1 MSGCL
6 DLNSCSASF
15 IKISQRS
22 LGAAKIALSVT
33 CCFCC
38 CCCAD
43 ADGAVITKQPAVVT
57 IAIMLDTIAVIR
69 TIAVIGGNLLQLLK
83 SEILKGSSVL
93 RVTKK
98 YCMYILL
105 AFEL

>member
-57 IAIMLDTIAVIR
+57 IAVIR
-69 TIAVIGGNLLQLLK
+69 TIAVIDGNLLQLLK

-105 AFEL
+105 A